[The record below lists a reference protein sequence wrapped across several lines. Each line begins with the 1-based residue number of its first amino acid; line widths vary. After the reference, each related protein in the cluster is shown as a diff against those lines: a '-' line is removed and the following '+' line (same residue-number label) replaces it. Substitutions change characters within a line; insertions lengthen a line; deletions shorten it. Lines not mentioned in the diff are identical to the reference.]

1 MAKYLESSDIRELIK
16 IRDKIFPERIK
27 AFDQY
32 KIDVLDNDVLSSLS
46 IWEIVSQYD
55 KDYNINFARNGED
68 AISNS
73 VIIEQKCSSVIPSKQ
88 GKIKSAAFQFHA
100 MGNLEYPRYIFVV
113 RRKDNLDIVRLYD
126 IKNDTNTKII
136 FDHLMNERNKWL
148 EKGRINEEKNMKRDV
163 ITLPETIFQTK
174 IKINNTITINNCKVF
189 MD

>member
-1 MAKYLESSDIRELIK
+1 MAKYLKSSDICELIK
-16 IRDKIFPERIK
+16 IRNKIFPERIK

-55 KDYNINFARNGED
+55 DNYNINFARNGED
-68 AISNS
+68 AISNN
-73 VIIEQKCSSVIPSKQ
+73 VIIEQKCASIIPSKK

-113 RRKDNLDIVRLYD
+113 RRKDNLNIVRLYD
-126 IKNDTNTKII
+126 IKHSINTKII
-136 FDHLMNERNKWL
+136 LDHLMNERNKWL
-148 EKGRINEEKNMKRDV
+148 EKGKLNEVKNMKRDV
-163 ITLPETIFQTK
+163 ITLPETMFQTT
-174 IKINNTITINNCKVF
+174 IKITNKLTVNNCEVF